1 MVMESRAVSAPSSH
15 RGLLALVILL
25 GAAILL
31 GVGALIA
38 GAFLKLGGGPRGAAR
53 SEPYVQNL
61 AAPGAHIESANLDG
75 NRLLIR
81 LSGPDGEELVVL
93 DAASGR
99 VVGRVRVAARP

>member
-1 MVMESRAVSAPSSH
+1 MESRAVPVPSNH

-38 GAFLKLGGGPRGAAR
+38 GAFLKLGGGPRAAAR
-53 SEPYVQNL
+53 DVPYVQNL
-61 AAPGAHIESANLDG
+61 AAPGAHVESAVLDG
-75 NRLLIR
+75 NRMLVR

-93 DAASGR
+93 DAGSGR
-99 VVGRVRVAARP
+99 VVGRVRIAARP